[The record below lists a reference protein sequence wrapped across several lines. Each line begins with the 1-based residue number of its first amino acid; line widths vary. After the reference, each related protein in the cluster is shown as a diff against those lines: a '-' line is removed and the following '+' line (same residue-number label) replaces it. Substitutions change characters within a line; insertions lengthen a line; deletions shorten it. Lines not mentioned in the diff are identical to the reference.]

1 MVEALTCCE
10 ECAYPG
16 NPGVCVR
23 RGHCPCHD
31 TEEDDAP
38 LAKLE
43 RSLAT
48 LAARY
53 DYGNGEGAALTREA
67 LARLADRRK
76 RSGKTC
82 SRCNEFKPMSAFGP
96 DGARPDGLSHRC
108 RSCDN
113 ARKREARR
121 ER

>member
-1 MVEALTCCE
+1 MTCCE

-23 RGHCPCHD
+23 RETCPCHD
-31 TEEDDAP
+31 TEDDDPVAER
-38 LAKLE
+38 LA
-43 RSLAT
+43 RV
-48 LAARY
+48 AAQY
-53 DYGNGEGAALTREA
+53 AADPEEAEALTRAA
-67 LARLADRRK
+67 LARLESRRK

-82 SRCNEFKPMSAFGP
+82 SRCSEFLPMSAFGP

-113 ARKREARR
+113 GRKREARSR
-121 ER
+121 SKGV

>member
-1 MVEALTCCE
+1 MTCCE

-23 RGHCPCHD
+23 ANTCPCHD
-31 TEEDDAP
+31 TEDDDP

-43 RSLAT
+43 RSLAKI
-48 LAARY
+48 AARH
-53 DYGNGEGAALTREA
+53 DYGDGEGEALTREA
-67 LARLADRRK
+67 LARLEYRRK

-82 SRCNEFKPMSAFGP
+82 SRCGEFRPMSAFGP

-108 RSCDN
+108 RDCDN
-113 ARKREARR
+113 GRKRAARARR
-121 ER
+121 V

>member
-1 MVEALTCCE
+1 MTCCE

-23 RGHCPCHD
+23 SGHCPCHD
-31 TEEDDAP
+31 TAEDDDPVAQ
-38 LAKLE
+38 
-43 RSLAT
+43 R
-48 LAARY
+48 LAAVADRFAV
-53 DYGNGEGAALTREA
+53 DAEEAGAMIREA
-67 LARLADRRK
+67 LSRLDYRRK
-76 RSGKTC
+76 RAGKTC
-82 SRCNEFKPMSAFGP
+82 SRCGEFLPMSAFGP

-113 ARKREARR
+113 SRKREARR